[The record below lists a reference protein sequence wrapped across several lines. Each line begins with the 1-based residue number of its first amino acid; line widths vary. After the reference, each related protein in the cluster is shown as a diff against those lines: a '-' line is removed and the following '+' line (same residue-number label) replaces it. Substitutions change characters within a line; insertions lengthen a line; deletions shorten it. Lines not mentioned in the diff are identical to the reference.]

1 MSKMGQHIIGLID
14 QGKANLNYD
23 GELTMSEEKYPIEK
37 GLVVPTS
44 VTNQGRWDE
53 LPFEKMEMGDSFV
66 VDDLGT
72 KKDEMSLRG
81 RATRENNLDTTKFF
95 SVVKDQQ
102 KEDSFR
108 VFRVK

>member
-1 MSKMGQHIIGLID
+1 
-14 QGKANLNYD
+14 
-23 GELTMSEEKYPIEK
+23 
-37 GLVVPTS
+37 
-44 VTNQGRWDE
+44 
-53 LPFEKMEMGDSFV
+53 MEMGDSFV